1 MNWEN
6 SRVLILSPEKWGQ
19 AWVSKHHYAYEL
31 TKQGASVLFV
41 NPPGEKWKA
50 ETPMENIKVISYR
63 HTRGLNKSPEF
74 LRDFINMKLIS
85 KLYDFAEIDKPDVIW
100 SFDPFRFQNLKL
112 FKARKA
118 IYHLV
123 DKHHISLEKSAV
135 TSADLAL
142 ATSKTLINIRDYSKV
157 KVIGHGVS
165 GKFQNQNKIL
175 NGNGKLNAGYIGN
188 LQSQWLDLELVEKA
202 IRSFPTIQ
210 FNFAGPDDKTK
221 STVLNSKT
229 IFNQIRD
236 RYDNV
241 NLLGPINEELPR
253 FLSSMDLLL
262 LFYKKI
268 DGSYP
273 ANSHKIL
280 EYLSSGK
287 TILSLPIIDY
297 QERKDLIEFS
307 NSHQE
312 YIQKLHEIVDNL
324 DVYNSAR
331 NQKLRKEFAS
341 QFTYEKQLK
350 QISELLNDCQK

>member
-1 MNWEN
+1 
-6 SRVLILSPEKWGQ
+6 
-19 AWVSKHHYAYEL
+19 
-31 TKQGASVLFV
+31 
-41 NPPGEKWKA
+41 
-50 ETPMENIKVISYR
+50 
-63 HTRGLNKSPEF
+63 
-74 LRDFINMKLIS
+74 
-85 KLYDFAEIDKPDVIW
+85 
-100 SFDPFRFQNLKL
+100 
-112 FKARKA
+112 
-118 IYHLV
+118 
-123 DKHHISLEKSAV
+123 
-135 TSADLAL
+135 
-142 ATSKTLINIRDYSKV
+142 
-157 KVIGHGVS
+157 
-165 GKFQNQNKIL
+165 
-175 NGNGKLNAGYIGN
+175 
-188 LQSQWLDLELVEKA
+188 
-202 IRSFPTIQ
+202 
-210 FNFAGPDDKTK
+210 
-221 STVLNSKT
+221 
-229 IFNQIRD
+229 
-236 RYDNV
+236 
-241 NLLGPINEELPR
+241 
-253 FLSSMDLLL
+253 MDLLL